1 MISRI
6 RLLVAA
12 LWAGSLWAV
21 GYVVAPTLFATL
33 SDRVLAGTI
42 AASIFN
48 IEAWVSVGCALAMLV
63 LIWLGSGASAGGG
76 IFASAAA
83 NSAAQARR
91 VVVAIVVTML
101 GCTLVTHFG
110 LQPMMAGLRAAAG
123 PGGVMESAAK
133 NQFGLLHGIASGI
146 YLVQS
151 LLAAWLVVKQ

>member
-6 RLLVAA
+6 RLLVAT
-12 LWAGSLWAV
+12 LWAGSLWTV
-21 GYVVAPTLFATL
+21 GYLAAPTLFATL

-42 AASIFN
+42 AASLFN
-48 IEAWVSVGCALAMLV
+48 IEAWLSIACALAMLV
-63 LIWLGSGASAGGG
+63 LIWLGNGAAAGGG

-91 VVVAIVVTML
+91 MVVAIVVAML
-101 GCTLVTHFG
+101 GCTLIMHFG
-110 LQPMMAGLRAAAG
+110 LQPVMASLRAAAG
-123 PGGVMESAAK
+123 PGGVMDAAAK
-133 NQFGLLHGIASGI
+133 NQFGVLHGIASGV